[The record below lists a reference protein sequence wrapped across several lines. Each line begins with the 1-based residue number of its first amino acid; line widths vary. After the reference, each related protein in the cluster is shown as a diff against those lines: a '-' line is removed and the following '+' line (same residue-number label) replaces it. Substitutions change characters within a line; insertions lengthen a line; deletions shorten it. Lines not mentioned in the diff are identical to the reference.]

1 MPKPGDTARII
12 AQDYYSSAFDLSAR
26 GSAPASS
33 YWSQL
38 PFIECVQFLRDLEI
52 EQRTLCFYITFM
64 AALDQGR
71 HAAKLWWNGLELLD
85 SHPQLFDPVALFQV
99 PAMELA
105 DLLTENE
112 VSTSG
117 QRDADAWLRIAQT
130 IALESNCPVSRLI
143 YGSPMDARKLLKDLS
158 AADSSGA
165 KRFPLLGGAKA
176 VLMWL
181 RIMATVGRAQITR
194 IESVPVAV
202 NAHIKRLTV
211 NLGMS
216 KKEGE
221 SASAEAS
228 YIQSVWKSA
237 ADSTDFDAPAPLGGT
252 CIALEAA
259 LTFMGRY
266 GCGHCE
272 KTAGPVRFGRAC
284 NQCRRW

>member
-12 AQDYYSSAFDLSAR
+12 AEDYFSSAFDCSAR

-38 PFIECVQFLRDLEI
+38 PFIECVQFLCDPDI
-52 EQRTLCFYITFM
+52 DPRTRSFYITFM
-64 AALDQGR
+64 TALDQGR
-71 HAAKLWWNGLELLD
+71 NAVKLWWKGLELFD

-99 PAMELA
+99 SAVELA
-105 DLLTENE
+105 DLLSDHE
-112 VSTSG
+112 VSTNTK
-117 QRDADAWLRIAQT
+117 RDADAWLRIAQT

-158 AADSSGA
+158 AADSSGTR
-165 KRFPLLGGAKA
+165 RFPLLGGAKA
-176 VLMWL
+176 GLMWL
-181 RIMATVGRAQITR
+181 RIMATAGGAQITR
-194 IESVPVAV
+194 IESVPIAV
-202 NAHIKRLTV
+202 NAHIKRLTA

-216 KKEGE
+216 KKDSENAAAE
-221 SASAEAS
+221 SS

-237 ADSTDFDAPAPLGGT
+237 ADAADFDAPAPLNGT
-252 CIALEAA
+252 CLALEAA

-272 KTAGPVRFGRAC
+272 KIASPVRFGRAC
-284 NQCRRW
+284 NQCRQW